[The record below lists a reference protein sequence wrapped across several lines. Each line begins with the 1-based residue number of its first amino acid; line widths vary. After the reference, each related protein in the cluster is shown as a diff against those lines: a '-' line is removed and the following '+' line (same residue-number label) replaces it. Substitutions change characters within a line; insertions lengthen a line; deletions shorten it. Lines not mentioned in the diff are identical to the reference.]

1 VLRQGIDRELEL
13 GVCAVPE
20 VACCCRPISTL
31 LVVPLGVP
39 AVAVVVVL
47 PPASPASLPSASLSL
62 PLTLSKSTVLV
73 LLRDSR
79 DGLFVTGLRV
89 DCGVVVEPWLRVFA
103 RASSEL
109 EGLGR
114 EGRDDGGVPSTLGG
128 EGDRVVLVSA
138 AGVFA
143 ELSFGCP
150 SAGAADF
157 IVDHK
162 PVMIRACLTCESQ
175 NHQ

>member
-1 VLRQGIDRELEL
+1 M
-13 GVCAVPE
+13 
-20 VACCCRPISTL
+20 S
-31 LVVPLGVP
+31 LVNG
-39 AVAVVVVL
+39 
-47 PPASPASLPSASLSL
+47 
-62 PLTLSKSTVLV
+62 
-73 LLRDSR
+73 DSIGY
-79 DGLFVTGLRV
+79 DQYAEGDATNGTGEARSI
-89 DCGVVVEPWLRVFA
+89 RVFRPTGNRGVNENGGLDIP